1 MSSHRHSSLL
11 ILAVSLVLALCVPA
25 NAQGSVDLISGDR
38 VPLIAQ
44 ESVDLLSGETVSEE
58 LADLI
63 STDQAASAPV
73 PQKATPAD
81 DNDWHLGI
89 SPYLWFAG
97 VHGNVGARGYT
108 ASVHASATDVLSHF
122 NIGLM
127 GAVEARKKRFVAP
140 VDYMWIKL
148 SDDKAFPGVGDLGA
162 DSIKAKMTSSILTP
176 KVGYRFADY
185 VKLQADAL
193 VGIRYWHLGT
203 NLTLEPSSI
212 QTVTQSANWV
222 DVVAGAKFVMPLSP
236 KAMITVLGDAGGGGA
251 SVDYQ
256 VAGLL
261 GYKVK
266 PTVTLQAGWRYLD
279 VNYRPNSSFIYDVA
293 QTGLLLGVTFNV
305 K

>member
-1 MSSHRHSSLL
+1 MNWKRKICLL
-11 ILAVSLVLALCVPA
+11 TFVVSLALCVPA
-25 NAQGSVDLISGDR
+25 
-38 VPLIAQ
+38 IAQ
-44 ESVDLLSGETVSEE
+44 DSAELSS
-58 LADLI
+58 
-63 STDQAASAPV
+63 SDQTGSS
-73 PQKATPAD
+73 ATPQTTVPASD
-81 DNDWHLGI
+81 DNWHFGI

-97 VHGNVGARGYT
+97 VHGNVGARGFT
-108 ASVHASATDVLSHF
+108 ASVHASAADVLSHF

-148 SDDKAFPGVGDLGA
+148 SDDKAFPGLGDLGA
-162 DSIKAKMTSSILTP
+162 DSLKAKMTSSILTP
-176 KVGYRFADY
+176 KVGYRFADR

-203 NLTLEPSSI
+203 NLTLEPSGFVSP
-212 QTVTQSANWV
+212 TQSANWV

-261 GYKVK
+261 GYRVK
-266 PTVTLQAGWRYLD
+266 PTVILQAGWRYLD
-279 VNYRPNSSFIYDVA
+279 VNYRPSSSFVYDVA
-293 QTGLLLGVTFNV
+293 QSGLLLGVTFNV